1 MRNLLLLVILFT
13 LSACASWTPREKQTA
28 VIVASVI
35 IGAVII
41 SENDG
46 GTTIIDNKPCHTHKK
61 HHRCD

>member
-1 MRNLLLLVILFT
+1 MKTLLLIVVLFI

-28 VIVASVI
+28 AIVAGVI

-41 SENDG
+41 AENDG
-46 GTTIIDNKPCHTHKK
+46 DTTVIHQPCHTHEK